1 MTAHQN
7 HTEFHSVSSKDIEDV
22 KEKDLG
28 YTVNTESGVVHRPAV
43 WAEDVVPKRWR
54 TVCGGAFGFS
64 HFEVS
69 CCDLWKVFK
78 TKEQRSSSQK
88 SAEQLFEFFRAV

>member
-1 MTAHQN
+1 MHDKRLIHNLQHEVATL
-7 HTEFHSVSSKDIEDV
+7 KDIEDV

-54 TVCGGAFGFS
+54 PVCGGA
-64 HFEVS
+64 
-69 CCDLWKVFK
+69 LWV
-78 TKEQRSSSQK
+78 QSLRG
-88 SAEQLFEFFRAV
+88 LVL